1 MKEER
6 KRFRYGNVSQ
16 MVKKKKNPCHI
27 KCDMNKRWEFRKPWC
42 SAGLY
47 LSDCVCWSVL
57 LIPAIRAELQPAS
70 ASQKHRS
77 STGLPL
83 LRPVPRAKYTKN
95 KVRTSYLLLSRTKGQ
110 VVIFSVTPVLVKS
123 GKMKVKHCAK
133 CVTQWTGYLEL
144 ISFVLEFHYYC
155 CALWALL
162 RGWLSALVRFGI
174 PCAWPCTS
182 REANSPG
189 ALTLVTTHQMMQQY
203 CSSIFTGREWA
214 PIKQP
219 AHLWPC
225 CGQVLTTQPSFQASM
240 RIINY

>member
-1 MKEER
+1 
-6 KRFRYGNVSQ
+6 
-16 MVKKKKNPCHI
+16 
-27 KCDMNKRWEFRKPWC
+27 MNKRWEFRKPWC

-47 LSDCVCWSVL
+47 LSDCACWSVL

-95 KVRTSYLLLSRTKGQ
+95 KARTSHLLLSRTKGQ

-133 CVTQWTGYLEL
+133 CVTEWTGYLEL
-144 ISFVLEFHYYC
+144 ISFVFQFHYYC

-162 RGWLSALVRFGI
+162 GGGSQPWSGLGSHVLGVVRAEELIHLELLRLSPHTRWCRTIAPPFSQVENGHRLNNLPTFGL
-174 PCAWPCTS
+174 AVARS
-182 REANSPG
+182 
-189 ALTLVTTHQMMQQY
+189 
-203 CSSIFTGREWA
+203 
-214 PIKQP
+214 
-219 AHLWPC
+219 
-225 CGQVLTTQPSFQASM
+225 
-240 RIINY
+240 